1 MIIFYFFSC
10 FQSLWFYKSDFTA
23 DGENAG
29 WMSSLAVICLFIGT
43 AASKFLLHMYILP
56 ELPLVIQ
63 FLCTSIAW
71 ILFADTNKTFSN
83 NY

>member
-1 MIIFYFFSC
+1 
-10 FQSLWFYKSDFTA
+10 
-23 DGENAG
+23 
-29 WMSSLAVICLFIGT
+29 
-43 AASKFLLHMYILP
+43 MYLLP

-71 ILFADTNKTFSN
+71 ILFADTSNKFSN